1 MKDFFNKL
9 SKYIFEYLKKN
20 EFNIWLCIGINFIL
34 LYVLKYN
41 FTTIKIFFNYTD
53 KIYSILDR
61 ELLAGMVI
69 ISLAF
74 AFYFQSFKL
83 TNKNIKKTTLFFCY
97 TFLFQILSISKENNN
112 YTISNTIMYLT
123 LILLFYLAGIGRRSY
138 KGYLFAPLFVII
150 IILFIIIK
158 NQSDF
163 LSFKEAGGLRKNFYY
178 FRFAVAWILIP
189 FHFFFEFFC
198 FIKGYS
204 FRDREKIKNGNTI
217 FNNDKANSI
226 KEKIGK
232 GEEIL
237 SFSFKNENIKNNF
250 IYNIKRIH
258 NQKYDIVYRD
268 KSYYLNNWH
277 FEKSLPKIK
286 KKKRKSKLY
295 KFLYNFFSGEVY
307 YESEKIKKRMLII
320 DIDNIIEESI
330 NNEFENIKNKFKFD
344 VLITLS
350 IEDDLF
356 SSRREDIKKLK
367 ENIDSEKNS
376 ILIDNIWGNGKTF
389 FIKKFMDKYN
399 DNFEFIYIKVP
410 YFDTKMEFRK
420 KILVEINRI
429 FKKNNIIT
437 SSLKD
442 LMSYFNINNESIKLG
457 FISLNFNK
465 FINGNMYDDYREV
478 LINLKENLKHL
489 KKKIVIILDDFDRIE
504 SKQQILEVLNFI
516 GELNIE
522 LNESLTL
529 ITLSSYEKLINIM
542 EKDENIKDRKKCL
555 EKYFDRI
562 FYLSN
567 INFFELIE
575 FFLDVYDI
583 NLEKRNILM
592 EIINLINKHNEKLL
606 TNERINFR
614 NVERFIKRIKKMNIK
629 IDIGIKEYNIIY
641 EKIFILWEII
651 EYLIPDY
658 WDELKKID
666 MNTEN
671 RKISSFYKY
680 ISQELTVQSKLKN
693 IKSKKEEEFV
703 SSILESVKKYKLG
716 EYSNPISYYLDMKE
730 KMLKIQKENEINQS
744 WKYEDYEKINEI
756 FDFKIEERKKIFN
769 FFMLNKDINK
779 YETLELMI
787 KYKLNY
793 NWKYKNSKEFFE
805 NLKNKKEGIL
815 PFNKYKTKK
824 FYIFLKEL
832 LLTNY
837 FVDLNML
844 IRLTVIEKK
853 LYNENNFIIGF
864 SLISNTDFSNFF
876 IPFLRKGIE
885 EEYNNFVQEIYKMR
899 KEMEPNAINNVE
911 NKHVESLKLELV
923 NGNYL
928 VEDLGKNLEIL
939 NSLKNQLKNLEKK
952 EQDEIFE
959 YLKTEDQSLY
969 EMWKLYL
976 ETESQS
982 FYGLLLRYS
991 SK

>member
-1 MKDFFNKL
+1 MKDFIDKL
-9 SKYIFEYLKKN
+9 CEKIFKYFKKN
-20 EFNIWLCIGINFIL
+20 EFSILLWFTINFIL
-34 LYVLKYN
+34 LFVLKYN
-41 FTTIKIFFNYTD
+41 FATIKIFFYYTN
-53 KIYSILDR
+53 KIYNILDK
-61 ELLAGMVI
+61 ELLLTGMVI
-69 ISLAF
+69 MSLPF
-74 AFYFQSFKL
+74 IFYLQSFKL
-83 TNKNIKKTTLFFCY
+83 TNKNIKKILLFFRY
-97 TFLFQILSISKENNN
+97 TFLFQILSISKENNI
-112 YTISNTIMYLT
+112 YTMSNIIIYLT
-123 LILLFYLAGIGRRSY
+123 FILLFHLAIIIRNSD
-138 KGYLFAPLFVII
+138 KVYLFTLLFII
-150 IILFIIIK
+150 MIILFVIIK

-163 LSFKEAGGLRKNFYY
+163 LSFKEVGGLREHFYN
-178 FRFAVAWILIP
+178 FRFAIVWIIAP
-189 FHFFFEFFC
+189 FLFFFKFFC

-204 FRDREKIKNGNTI
+204 FREKIKNGNAI
-217 FNNDKANSI
+217 FNDDKANFL
-226 KEKIGK
+226 KERIEKSK
-232 GEEIL
+232 GIL

-258 NQKYDIVYRD
+258 NQKYDVVYRD

-286 KKKRKSKLY
+286 KKNKKKRKSKLY
-295 KFLYNFFSGEVY
+295 KFLYNFFGGKVY

-320 DIDNIIEESI
+320 DIDNIKESI
-330 NNEFENIKNKFKFD
+330 NNEFENIKNKFRFD

-350 IEDDLF
+350 MEDDLF
-356 SSRREDIKKLK
+356 SSRREDMKKLK

-442 LMSYFNINNESIKLG
+442 LMSYFNINNENIKLG
-457 FISLNFNK
+457 FMSFDFNK

-478 LINLKENLKHL
+478 LINIKNNLKYL
-489 KKKIVIILDDFDRIE
+489 KKKIVIILDDFDRME
-504 SKQQILEVLNFI
+504 NKQQILEVLNFI

-529 ITLSSYEKLINIM
+529 ITLSSYEKLISIM
-542 EKDENIKDRKKCL
+542 EKDENVKEGKKCL
-555 EKYFDRI
+555 EKYFDKI

-567 INFFELIE
+567 TNFFELIE

-583 NLEKRNILM
+583 NLEKRNILK
-592 EIINLINKHNEKLL
+592 EIINLINKHNKKLL
-606 TNERINFR
+606 TNEKINFR
-614 NVERFIKRIKKMNIK
+614 NVERFIKRMKEMNIK
-629 IDIGIKEYNIIY
+629 LDIGIKEYSIIY

-693 IKSKKEEEFV
+693 IKSKKEEELV

-793 NWKYKNSKEFFE
+793 NWKYKNSMEFFKNLE
-805 NLKNKKEGIL
+805 NKEEEELLFGKRT
-815 PFNKYKTKK
+815 NGK
-824 FYIFLKEL
+824 FYIFLKNL
-832 LLTNY
+832 LLVNLFIDINKMEKLEEQEKGLHSKNTATGY
-837 FVDLNML
+837 FL
-844 IRLTVIEKK
+844 K
-853 LYNENNFIIGF
+853 
-864 SLISNTDFSNFF
+864 SNDEFLNFF
-876 IPFLRKGIE
+876 SPFLRKRIE
-885 EEYNNFVQEIYKMR
+885 KEEYNNFVQEICKMR
-899 KEMEPNAINNVE
+899 KNTEQNIINHDIKTNIE
-911 NKHVESLKLELV
+911 LLKSELV
-923 NGNYL
+923 NVNYL
-928 VEDLGKNLEIL
+928 EKDLTKNLEEI
-939 NSLKNQLKNLEKK
+939 KTIKEGLEKLGKK
-952 EQDEIFE
+952 EQDKILNF
-959 YLKTEDQSLY
+959 LKEKDESLY
-969 EMWKLYL
+969 EMWIDYL
-976 ETESQS
+976 IPKQE
-982 FYGLLLRYS
+982 
-991 SK
+991 

>member
-1 MKDFFNKL
+1 MKDFIDKL
-9 SKYIFEYLKKN
+9 CEKIFKYLKKN
-20 EFNIWLCIGINFIL
+20 EFSILLYFTINFIL
-34 LYVLKYN
+34 LFVLKYN
-41 FTTIKIFFNYTD
+41 FAIIKMFFYYTN
-53 KIYSILDR
+53 KVYNILDKV
-61 ELLAGMVI
+61 LLTGMVI
-69 ISLAF
+69 MSFSFSSYLH
-74 AFYFQSFKL
+74 SFKL
-83 TNKNIKKTTLFFCY
+83 TNKNIKKILFFFHY

-112 YTISNTIMYLT
+112 YTISNTIIYLT
-123 LILLFYLAGIGRRSY
+123 FILLFYLAGIDRRSY

-178 FRFAVAWILIP
+178 FRFSVVWILIP
-189 FHFFFEFFC
+189 FHFLFEFFC

-204 FRDREKIKNGNTI
+204 FRDREKIKNGNAI
-217 FNNDKANSI
+217 FNDDKANFL
-226 KEKIGK
+226 KERIEKSK
-232 GEEIL
+232 GIL

-286 KKKRKSKLY
+286 KKNKKKRKSKLY
-295 KFLYNFFSGEVY
+295 KFLYNFFCDEGKVY

-320 DIDNIIEESI
+320 DIDNIEESI

-350 IEDDLF
+350 MKDDLF

-442 LMSYFNINNESIKLG
+442 LMSYFNINNENIKLG
-457 FISLNFNK
+457 FVSFDFNK
-465 FINGNMYDDYREV
+465 FINSNMYDDYREV

-489 KKKIVIILDDFDRIE
+489 KKKIIIILDDFDRIE

-542 EKDENIKDRKKCL
+542 EKDENVKEGKKFL
-555 EKYFDRI
+555 EKYFDKI

-567 INFFELIE
+567 TNFVELIE

-583 NLEKRNILM
+583 NLEKRNILK

-606 TNERINFR
+606 TNEKINFR
-614 NVERFIKRIKKMNIK
+614 NVERFIKRIKEMNIK
-629 IDIGIKEYNIIY
+629 LDIGIKEYNIIY

-651 EYLIPDY
+651 EYLIPNY
-658 WDELKKID
+658 WNELKKI
-666 MNTEN
+666 NTNIKNRKTNEN
-671 RKISSFYKY
+671 YQKISSFYKY
-680 ISQELTVQSKLKN
+680 ISQELRLQNKLEN
-693 IKSKKEEEFV
+693 IRSEKEEEFV
-703 SSILESVKKYKLG
+703 SSILESVRKYKLG
-716 EYSNPISYYLDMKE
+716 EYSNPIFYYLDIKE
-730 KMLKIQKENEINQS
+730 KMLKIQEGNKINRL
-744 WKYEDYEKINEI
+744 WKYEDYQKVNEI
-756 FDFKIEERKKIFN
+756 FDFQSEERKKIFN

-787 KYKLNY
+787 QYKLNY
-793 NWKYKNSKEFFE
+793 NWKYKNSMEFFKNLE
-805 NLKNKKEGIL
+805 NKEEGEL
-815 PFNKYKTKK
+815 LSGKRTNGK
-824 FYIFLKEL
+824 FYIFLKNL
-832 LLTNY
+832 LLVNLFIDINKMEKLEEQEKWLHSKNTATGY
-837 FVDLNML
+837 FL
-844 IRLTVIEKK
+844 K
-853 LYNENNFIIGF
+853 
-864 SLISNTDFSNFF
+864 SNDEFLNFF
-876 IPFLRKGIE
+876 SPFLRKRIE
-885 EEYNNFVQEIYKMR
+885 KEEYNNFVQEICKMR
-899 KEMEPNAINNVE
+899 KNTEQNIINHDIKTNIE
-911 NKHVESLKLELV
+911 LLKSELV
-923 NGNYL
+923 NVNYL
-928 VEDLGKNLEIL
+928 KKDLTKNLEEI
-939 NSLKNQLKNLEKK
+939 KTIKEELEKLGKK
-952 EQDEIFE
+952 EQDEILNF
-959 YLKTEDQSLY
+959 LKGKNNILY
-969 EMWKLYL
+969 EMWIDYL
-976 ETESQS
+976 IPKQE
-982 FYGLLLRYS
+982 
-991 SK
+991 

>member
-20 EFNIWLCIGINFIL
+20 EFNILLCIGINFIL

-53 KIYSILDR
+53 KIYSILDG
-61 ELLAGMVI
+61 ELLAGMVM

-112 YTISNTIMYLT
+112 YTISNTIMCLT
-123 LILLFYLAGIGRRSY
+123 FILLFYLAGIGRRSY
-138 KGYLFAPLFVII
+138 KGYLFALLFVII

-204 FRDREKIKNGNTI
+204 FREKIKNGNAI
-217 FNNDKANSI
+217 FNDDKANFL
-226 KEKIGK
+226 KERIEKSK
-232 GEEIL
+232 GIL

-286 KKKRKSKLY
+286 KKNKKKRKSKLY
-295 KFLYNFFSGEVY
+295 KFLYNFFGDEGKVY
-307 YESEKIKKRMLII
+307 YESEKIKKRMLLI
-320 DIDNIIEESI
+320 DIDNIEESI

-350 IEDDLF
+350 MEDDLF

-478 LINLKENLKHL
+478 LI
-489 KKKIVIILDDFDRIE
+489 RA
-504 SKQQILEVLNFI
+504 
-516 GELNIE
+516 
-522 LNESLTL
+522 
-529 ITLSSYEKLINIM
+529 
-542 EKDENIKDRKKCL
+542 C
-555 EKYFDRI
+555 
-562 FYLSN
+562 
-567 INFFELIE
+567 
-575 FFLDVYDI
+575 
-583 NLEKRNILM
+583 
-592 EIINLINKHNEKLL
+592 
-606 TNERINFR
+606 
-614 NVERFIKRIKKMNIK
+614 
-629 IDIGIKEYNIIY
+629 
-641 EKIFILWEII
+641 
-651 EYLIPDY
+651 
-658 WDELKKID
+658 
-666 MNTEN
+666 
-671 RKISSFYKY
+671 
-680 ISQELTVQSKLKN
+680 
-693 IKSKKEEEFV
+693 
-703 SSILESVKKYKLG
+703 
-716 EYSNPISYYLDMKE
+716 
-730 KMLKIQKENEINQS
+730 
-744 WKYEDYEKINEI
+744 
-756 FDFKIEERKKIFN
+756 
-769 FFMLNKDINK
+769 
-779 YETLELMI
+779 
-787 KYKLNY
+787 
-793 NWKYKNSKEFFE
+793 
-805 NLKNKKEGIL
+805 
-815 PFNKYKTKK
+815 
-824 FYIFLKEL
+824 
-832 LLTNY
+832 
-837 FVDLNML
+837 
-844 IRLTVIEKK
+844 
-853 LYNENNFIIGF
+853 
-864 SLISNTDFSNFF
+864 
-876 IPFLRKGIE
+876 
-885 EEYNNFVQEIYKMR
+885 
-899 KEMEPNAINNVE
+899 
-911 NKHVESLKLELV
+911 
-923 NGNYL
+923 
-928 VEDLGKNLEIL
+928 
-939 NSLKNQLKNLEKK
+939 
-952 EQDEIFE
+952 
-959 YLKTEDQSLY
+959 LKTI
-969 EMWKLYL
+969 EMMN
-976 ETESQS
+976 
-982 FYGLLLRYS
+982 F
-991 SK
+991 